1 MMLIYTTLVKG
12 SVRFCILHA
21 HYNTCG
27 THSQCR
33 PGRPSATFGSSLP
46 QITERWIAGPA
57 ALADSFADKY
67 SLLTS
72 LHGPED
78 NTTPIH
84 VAHRTR
90 PVKIPT
96 SVLHRSPTH
105 PHKSSAVA
113 RNHNQK
119 SLRLHAVPLM
129 QWLWVHT
136 PSPPLHVQPQQFINA
151 PPYLNTSSRITSFRH
166 AVTIRPC
173 STRAWQ
179 FSLMLQTWNVC
190 QPQSRCCIRAVLVF
204 HSVLH

>member
-1 MMLIYTTLVKG
+1 MATLIHVQGAALWRWLLVALLFWPLELVAYGVARLSAGVSMMLIYTTLVKG

-136 PSPPLHVQPQQFINA
+136 PSPPLHVQP
-151 PPYLNTSSRITSFRH
+151 
-166 AVTIRPC
+166 
-173 STRAWQ
+173 
-179 FSLMLQTWNVC
+179 
-190 QPQSRCCIRAVLVF
+190 
-204 HSVLH
+204 